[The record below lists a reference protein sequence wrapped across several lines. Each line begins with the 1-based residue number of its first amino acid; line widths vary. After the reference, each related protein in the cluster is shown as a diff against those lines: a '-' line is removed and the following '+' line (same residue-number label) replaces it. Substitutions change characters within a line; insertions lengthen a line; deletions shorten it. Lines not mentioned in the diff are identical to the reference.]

1 MEEKLQKKTSMMA
14 TCLCFAKCDKLV
26 FETQTTSYL
35 VIIIYKR
42 CLKINTKYWETTT
55 NISKEKLYKRHY
67 KQKLSLFQQGSGQQN
82 ILSLYNTWWNSMWQA
97 LWFMSLY
104 CTFTIFSPVFR
115 IPFHIFFIVE
125 HFYLYQNALTCLA
138 AFLLCV

>member
-42 CLKINTKYWETTT
+42 CLKINTKYWKNYQHLRGKTIQAPLQTKI
-55 NISKEKLYKRHY
+55 ISFSAREWATKHFKPIQHVMEFNVASIMIYVI
-67 KQKLSLFQQGSGQQN
+67 
-82 ILSLYNTWWNSMWQA
+82 IL
-97 LWFMSLY
+97 
-104 CTFTIFSPVFR
+104 
-115 IPFHIFFIVE
+115 HI
-125 HFYLYQNALTCLA
+125 HHLLA
-138 AFLLCV
+138 RF